1 MAKLNLP
8 DQPGLLRASVSA
20 QGVGLVQ
27 MNDIAR
33 HNALSHE
40 MVLRLGDAFAALG
53 RDERVRVVVLA
64 GTDEYFSSGA
74 ASDVIDDLVSGR
86 RDSSELLL
94 PRLLLD
100 CPVPCISAMAGHA
113 VGGGFALGVA
123 ADIVMLGAQS
133 RYCLNFLDLGF
144 TPGMGTTRL
153 LEHVLSPAKA
163 HELLYSGE
171 ARLGRDFA
179 ATGFNHV
186 YPREEVLKRAVDLAE
201 RIADKPRFALS
212 ALKQALSSPRRQDFE
227 AARTQ
232 EAHMHALSFAQ
243 PETAARVGAALGAVS
258 KPKSKPEQK

>member
-1 MAKLNLP
+1 MARLSVP
-8 DQPGLLRASVSA
+8 DQPGLLRVSLSDE
-20 QGVGLVQ
+20 GVGIIQ
-27 MNDIAR
+27 MDDATH
-33 HNALSHE
+33 HNALTHE
-40 MVLRLGDAFAALG
+40 IVVRLGEAFAAFG
-53 RDERVRVVVLA
+53 RDERVRAVVLA
-64 GTDEYFSSGA
+64 GTDDYFSSGA
-74 ASDVIDDLVSGR
+74 SPDVIDDLASGR

-100 CPVPCISAMAGHA
+100 CPVPCIAAMAGHA

-179 ATGFNHV
+179 ASGFNHV
-186 YPREEVLKRAVDLAE
+186 YPREDVLQKAVDLAE

-212 ALKQALSSPRRQDFE
+212 ALKQALSSPRRQAFE

-243 PETAARVGAALGAVS
+243 PETAARIAAALGAVS
-258 KPKSKPEQK
+258 KPKSKPE